1 MKNTTKTL
9 LTIGAVAGFSFTA
22 AQAATLTWDD
32 GAGSD
37 DWTDGANWVGDPA
50 TGPVSGDSVIL
61 TTTAQIRLNTDFTIV
76 NGASL
81 TTTAID
87 LGDELT
93 LQTASVLTLA
103 TGGTMDI
110 AFMRPRFSSGGDFI
124 IEAGASLNTGFYGLG
139 SVSADLTWIA
149 NATGVTLWNNSSTN
163 ANAFSIG
170 ADTLT
175 VDLSSY
181 AVSGASSL
189 TLVDYANAGVLTT
202 TFASDTITG
211 TGGWGS
217 LTLGADPFGDASNL
231 EKGQYFIDYSTGSN
245 ITLLLHV
252 PEPSSTALL
261 GLGGLALLM
270 RRKRS

>member
-1 MKNTTKTL
+1 M
-9 LTIGAVAGFSFTA
+9 
-22 AQAATLTWDD
+22 
-32 GAGSD
+32 
-37 DWTDGANWVGDPA
+37 
-50 TGPVSGDSVIL
+50 
-61 TTTAQIRLNTDFTIV
+61 
-76 NGASL
+76 
-81 TTTAID
+81 
-87 LGDELT
+87 
-93 LQTASVLTLA
+93 
-103 TGGTMDI
+103 
-110 AFMRPRFSSGGDFI
+110 
-124 IEAGASLNTGFYGLG
+124 
-139 SVSADLTWIA
+139 
-149 NATGVTLWNNSSTN
+149 TLWNNSSTS

-261 GLGGLALLM
+261 GLGALAPCCCAGRGADACGQWRDESSSGELIAALRLL
-270 RRKRS
+270 KRGTG

>member
-1 MKNTTKTL
+1 ML
-9 LTIGAVAGFSFTA
+9 G
-22 AQAATLTWDD
+22 
-32 GAGSD
+32 
-37 DWTDGANWVGDPA
+37 
-50 TGPVSGDSVIL
+50 
-61 TTTAQIRLNTDFTIV
+61 RL
-76 NGASL
+76 
-81 TTTAID
+81 
-87 LGDELT
+87 
-93 LQTASVLTLA
+93 
-103 TGGTMDI
+103 
-110 AFMRPRFSSGGDFI
+110 
-124 IEAGASLNTGFYGLG
+124 
-139 SVSADLTWIA
+139 
-149 NATGVTLWNNSSTN
+149 
-163 ANAFSIG
+163 
-170 ADTLT
+170 
-175 VDLSSY
+175 
-181 AVSGASSL
+181 SGASSL